1 MVDKKVPELR
11 FEGFDGDWEQRKL
24 GEVFQQTVEYID
36 PKEAGLELWSVTVEN
51 GLTPKSERYN
61 REFLVKKNDKFKAIH
76 PDEIVYNPM
85 NMTLGSIGF
94 NNSGKDVAVSG
105 YYVTMK
111 LNEGFDTKYFAT
123 WLPSPNA
130 INLYKLYATG
140 SLIERQRVQFPTLS
154 GIKTLMPSLN
164 EQKQIGLFFKQL
176 DTTTA
181 LHQQKL
187 DQLKRLKQGFL
198 QILFGNKE
206 QAPKVR
212 FAGFDEEWEQRK
224 LGEVVECFE
233 YGLNAAARE
242 YDGKNKYLRITDID
256 EETHLFKSEK
266 LTSPDINLSNA
277 DNYKLKENDVLFART
292 GASVGKTYRYRL
304 EDGLIYYAGFLIRAR
319 IKSEFSTEFIFQNTL
334 TSKYNQY
341 IKIASQRSGQP
352 GVNAQEYSKFELFVP
367 NLEEQ
372 QKIGSFFKQLDDA
385 IALHQTKLEK
395 LKQLKKAF
403 LQKMFI

>member
-1 MVDKKVPELR
+1 M
-11 FEGFDGDWEQRKL
+11 

>member
-1 MVDKKVPELR
+1 M
-11 FEGFDGDWEQRKL
+11 
-24 GEVFQQTVEYID
+24 
-36 PKEAGLELWSVTVEN
+36 
-51 GLTPKSERYN
+51 
-61 REFLVKKNDKFKAIH
+61 
-76 PDEIVYNPM
+76 
-85 NMTLGSIGF
+85 
-94 NNSGKDVAVSG
+94 
-105 YYVTMK
+105 
-111 LNEGFDTKYFAT
+111 
-123 WLPSPNA
+123 
-130 INLYKLYATG
+130 
-140 SLIERQRVQFPTLS
+140 
-154 GIKTLMPSLN
+154 
-164 EQKQIGLFFKQL
+164 
-176 DTTTA
+176 
-181 LHQQKL
+181 
-187 DQLKRLKQGFL
+187 
-198 QILFGNKE
+198 
-206 QAPKVR
+206 R

-395 LKQLKKAF
+395 LKQLKQAF

>member
-24 GEVFQQTVEYID
+24 GESVKFINGRAYKQNELLDCRKYRVLRVGNFNTNDRWYYSD
-36 PKEAGLELWSVTVEN
+36 LELDCNKYANTGDLLYLWATSFGPEIWSEEKVIYHYHIWKLLIEEN
-51 GLTPKSERYN
+51 SINKQYLYTWLLTDKERIKQSTN
-61 REFLVKKNDKFKAIH
+61 GTTMVHITKGNMEIREF
-76 PDEIVYNPM
+76 
-85 NMTLGSIGF
+85 
-94 NNSGKDVAVSG
+94 
-105 YYVTMK
+105 
-111 LNEGFDTKYFAT
+111 
-123 WLPSPNA
+123 
-130 INLYKLYATG
+130 
-140 SLIERQRVQFPTLS
+140 QFPKKIT
-154 GIKTLMPSLN
+154 
-164 EQKQIGLFFKQL
+164 EQKLIGMFFKKI
-176 DTTTA
+176 DDTTA

-395 LKQLKKAF
+395 LKQLKQAF

>member
-1 MVDKKVPELR
+1 MVDKRVPELR
-11 FEGFDGDWEQRKL
+11 FEGFDGDWEQREL

-395 LKQLKKAF
+395 LKQLKQAF

>member
-1 MVDKKVPELR
+1 MFSERSERSGEGELISVTINSGVVKASELDRKDNSSDDKSNYKKVEV
-11 FEGFDGDWEQRKL
+11 GDIAYNSMRMWQGASGYSPYNGILSPAYTVIIPKKDIDSKFFAYDFKRYDMI
-24 GEVFQQTVEYID
+24 QTF
-36 PKEAGLELWSVTVEN
+36 KRNSQ
-51 GLTPKSERYN
+51 GLTS
-61 REFLVKKNDKFKAIH
+61 
-76 PDEIVYNPM
+76 
-85 NMTLGSIGF
+85 
-94 NNSGKDVAVSG
+94 
-105 YYVTMK
+105 
-111 LNEGFDTKYFAT
+111 DT
-123 WLPSPNA
+123 W
-130 INLYKLYATG
+130 NLK
-140 SLIERQRVQFPTLS
+140 FPTLKS
-154 GIKTLMPSLN
+154 VKVMVPSIE
-164 EQKQIGLFFKQL
+164 EQKQISTFFESL
-176 DTTTA
+176 DTTIT

>member
-24 GEVFQQTVEYID
+24 GESVKFINGRAYKQNELLDCGKYRVLRVGNFNTNDRWYYSD
-36 PKEAGLELWSVTVEN
+36 LELDCNKYANTGDLLYLWATSFGPEIWSEEKVIYHYHIWKLLIEEN
-51 GLTPKSERYN
+51 SINKQYLYTWLLTDKERIKQSTN
-61 REFLVKKNDKFKAIH
+61 GTTMVHITKGNMEIREF
-76 PDEIVYNPM
+76 
-85 NMTLGSIGF
+85 
-94 NNSGKDVAVSG
+94 
-105 YYVTMK
+105 
-111 LNEGFDTKYFAT
+111 
-123 WLPSPNA
+123 
-130 INLYKLYATG
+130 
-140 SLIERQRVQFPTLS
+140 QFPKKIT
-154 GIKTLMPSLN
+154 
-164 EQKQIGLFFKQL
+164 EQKLIGMFFKKI
-176 DTTTA
+176 DDTTA

-395 LKQLKKAF
+395 LKQLKQAF

>member
-1 MVDKKVPELR
+1 MGE
-11 FEGFDGDWEQRKL
+11 L
-24 GEVFQQTVEYID
+24 GEVTTGKAFSSTDFDNQGEYLVITNKD
-36 PKEAGLELWSVTVEN
+36 ISDSSKSQNVVTNRINISDNE
-51 GLTPKSERYN
+51 TIQRYN
-61 REFLVKKNDKFKAIH
+61 L
-76 PDEIVYNPM
+76 
-85 NMTLGSIGF
+85 
-94 NNSGKDVAVSG
+94 SGKNIL
-105 YYVTMK
+105 VTMDGVNLGK
-111 LNEGFDTKYFAT
+111 SAIFSNSKALLAQRVGRIKSNQLEFIYQITSSNTFLSKMRMLSVG
-123 WLPSPNA
+123 NA
-130 INLYKLYATG
+130 IKHI
-140 SLIERQRVQFPTLS
+140 SL
-154 GIKTLMPSLN
+154 
-164 EQKQIGLFFKQL
+164 KQISDFSSLVPKDTTEQQKIGNFFKQL
-176 DTTTA
+176 DDTIA

-395 LKQLKKAF
+395 LKQLKQAF